1 MKGKNEIKG
10 LSFSVC
16 YDVEVSDCAMPPQVL
31 KALKEIYEAKDEE
44 DEDNEEALTLSMNSA
59 DKRERE
65 VLGWLLYNFPVRPE
79 YDPTCIID
87 EADFGDDEEEE
98 V

>member
-31 KALKEIYEAKDEE
+31 KALKEI
-44 DEDNEEALTLSMNSA
+44 
-59 DKRERE
+59 
-65 VLGWLLYNFPVRPE
+65 
-79 YDPTCIID
+79 
-87 EADFGDDEEEE
+87 
-98 V
+98 

>member
-1 MKGKNEIKG
+1 MKEKNEIKG
-10 LSFSVC
+10 LSFSVY

-31 KALKEIYEAKDEE
+31 KALKEIYEAKD
-44 DEDNEEALTLSMNSA
+44 DEDEEALTLSMNSA
-59 DKRERE
+59 DQRESE

-87 EADFGDDEEEE
+87 EADFGDEEEE
-98 V
+98 K